1 MASCAAQN
9 IVVIQLQTGNGLT
22 FGIQNADDLACRCTT
37 WVHAL
42 SGFLEVDAFDTQ
54 ILDLFHTVFVGTFI
68 EVRKVG
74 VGSDFVLVILYFPA
88 KCIGQRLS

>member
-22 FGIQNADDLACRCTT
+22 VGIQNADDLACRCTT

-74 VGSDFVLVILYFPA
+74 VGSDFVLVILHFPA